1 MKANFEKWQNMKN
14 SGGSSSSKVFAVYSA
29 ALTARQLHGE
39 VAADNDI
46 KLGLDY
52 KIEESDEE
60 N

>member
-1 MKANFEKWQNMKN
+1 MKN

-60 N
+60 S